1 MNVPKFSP
9 PNLLRSARVYLS
21 GPMDFVADREEER
34 RTGWRTRISIALKK
48 MGVTVFDPWIK
59 PGIRGVQDYGRED
72 EADSVARRKWSFADD
87 AEGAKARAD
96 SAAAFWPAM
105 HTDLRMVDTSDFVIA
120 LCPTNIY
127 SVGTPHEIILAR
139 QQRKPVLF
147 VSPPVN
153 HPKFEALK
161 SHLAAKK
168 DEAGLKL
175 LEGSMA
181 EGPIKSNAEG
191 IPSQWYM
198 PLVGGEHF
206 FDGFGFYLYP
216 DLFAATRSPLDQ
228 AEESRGLKKPLLP
241 FLVKLN
247 NKLPLKW
254 DRHKNDYGPNDDWL
268 LWELRQGA
276 EGAELEGVYDSGI

>member
-1 MNVPKFSP
+1 MTIPSFTA

-34 RTGWRTRISIALKK
+34 RTGWRTRISIALQKL
-48 MGVTVFDPWIK
+48 GVTVFDPWIK

-72 EADSVARRKWSFADD
+72 DADSVARRHWSFADD
-87 AEGAKARAD
+87 AAGAKARAN
-96 SAAAFWPAM
+96 SAAAFWPAL

-147 VSPPVN
+147 VSPPVLFS
-153 HPKFEALK
+153 KAEELK
-161 SHLAAKK
+161 AHLTAKQ
-168 DEAGLKL
+168 DNAGLKL
-175 LEGSMA
+175 LNEVLV
-181 EGPIKSNAEG
+181 EGPIKPNPTG
-191 IPSQWYM
+191 TPSQWYM

-216 DLFAATRSPLDQ
+216 DLFAATVSPLDS
-228 AEESRGLKKPLLP
+228 AEKARGLEKPLLP
-241 FLVKLN
+241 FLAKLN
-247 NKLPLKW
+247 TQLPKKW
-254 DRHKNDYGPNDDWL
+254 DRDANDYVPNDDWL
-268 LWELRQGA
+268 LWNLQPQPNGA
-276 EGAELEGVYDSGI
+276 ALSDVHNPNL